1 MADSPATPNTLSATG
16 KPRSTAAGDVPDR
29 LRRRYYTEESPREWR
44 FYVDAQVKAPTF
56 QDRGRRLVSART
68 DPNAIRDMAAIAAH
82 RGWRLVEAKG
92 TPGFRREAWMAGR
105 TLGLE
110 VKGYAPTARDLQ
122 ELDRRRA
129 NRERMEARLN
139 DLARPADRRGDRLD
153 GAVDRMRTVEAVV
166 RSRVAEPVVQDRLL
180 ERARSRMADWLEQ
193 GARFDRVTPHVRE
206 TGRDAEAKERR
217 RAR

>member
-1 MADSPATPNTLSATG
+1 MADNPAPPNTLAATG
-16 KPRSTAAGDVPDR
+16 KPTSTAAGDVPDR

-44 FYVDAQVKAPTF
+44 FYVDAQVKTPAF
-56 QDRGRRLVSART
+56 HDRGRRLVSARS

-92 TPGFRREAWMAGR
+92 APGFRREAWLAGR
-105 TLGLE
+105 TIGLE

-129 NRERMEARLN
+129 NRARMEARLN
-139 DLARPADRRGDRLD
+139 DLARPPAGRSDRLD

-166 RSRVAEPVVQDRLL
+166 RSRVVEPVAQDRLL
-180 ERARSRMADWLEQ
+180 ERARARMADWLEQ
-193 GARFDRVTPHVRE
+193 GARFDRLTPQTRNTDRE
-206 TGRDAEAKERR
+206 GEVKERR